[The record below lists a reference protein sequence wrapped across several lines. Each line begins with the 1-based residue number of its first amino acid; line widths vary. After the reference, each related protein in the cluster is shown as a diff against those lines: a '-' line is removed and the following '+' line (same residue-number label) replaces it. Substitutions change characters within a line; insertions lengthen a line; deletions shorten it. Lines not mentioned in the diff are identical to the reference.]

1 MGNAVS
7 PCVASA
13 LGRCLALAAA
23 GAVPADLDHAVV
35 PVPDPQLI
43 KVYPPQIIT
52 HSLPTIQVALP
63 RAACHPP
70 YTKE

>member
-23 GAVPADLDHAVV
+23 GAVPAHLDHAVV

-43 KVYPPQIIT
+43 KVVAPSTPPYPP
-52 HSLPTIQVALP
+52 LLL
-63 RAACHPP
+63 
-70 YTKE
+70 

>member
-43 KVYPPQIIT
+43 KVVTPSSPP
-52 HSLPTIQVALP
+52 PP
-63 RAACHPP
+63 AAATNRFVLFHDVL
-70 YTKE
+70 